1 MTVLCSDNSMLS
13 LKLIRYTTSHQLIRT
28 AVPGAHRL
36 FGSANQRDFESAQER
51 VKQLSADPGN
61 EAKLKLYAFFKQ
73 ATLGVCDAPKPGM
86 MDFVAK
92 AKWSSWKELGM
103 V

>member
-1 MTVLCSDNSMLS
+1 MLS
-13 LKLIRYTTSHQLIRT
+13 LKLIGYYTSHQLIRT
-28 AVPGAHRL
+28 AAPGARRRL
-36 FGSANQRDFESAQER
+36 FGSVNQRDFESAQER

-61 EAKLKLYAFFKQ
+61 EAKLKLYAYFKQ

-92 AKWSSWKELGM
+92 AKWSSWKELGIAN
-103 V
+103 

>member
-1 MTVLCSDNSMLS
+1 MLS
-13 LKLIRYTTSHQLIRT
+13 LKLIRYYTSYQLIRT
-28 AVPGAHRL
+28 AAPGVHKRL
-36 FGSANQRDFESAQER
+36 FASVNQRDFESAQER

-92 AKWSSWKELGM
+92 AKWSSWKELGT
-103 V
+103 VFWFLK